1 MLDLLI
7 YLMYNHIYYN
17 FQRNFMKKIILLS
30 TIASVALFATNGD
43 LMMGHGVKATGMG
56 GVGIAVSHGAESIYS
71 NPAMLKDVKGSEF
84 VGSVTMFM
92 PNVNFES
99 NAGSNADPRMPAPT
113 SSTSDADRSF
123 LPEFAYAHRN
133 NEHIVW
139 GIGIGGTAGMGV
151 DQKNKPSGAFGMQTE
166 LQVAKIGIPVAYTNG
181 ALTLAV
187 EPVLQ
192 YSTLEINYQTQA
204 GISNNPKSTSTGFGV
219 NFGMAYDMGNLTLG
233 ALYQSKIEASYKDN
247 ISKAMGDF
255 GVRSVT
261 SGDSLDQPA
270 EMGVGVAYKMG
281 NNTFAMDLKKV
292 GWSDVSGYEDF
303 GWENQNIVAV
313 GYQYKTPTWAF
324 RAGYNH
330 GKSPI
335 QELDGSATNP
345 ANYDNAAI
353 NFFNLA
359 GFPAVVEEH
368 FTVGGDYSVS
378 DALSL
383 SFAFVYSP
391 EVTETFDT
399 TAMTYG
405 MAYQGAL
412 QQGFTQQ
419 QAAGGASQASASGS
433 TAEVKHSQ
441 QALTLGMTYT
451 F

>member
-1 MLDLLI
+1 
-7 YLMYNHIYYN
+7 
-17 FQRNFMKKIILLS
+17 MKKIIVLS
-30 TIASVALFATNGD
+30 TMVSYALLATNGD

-56 GVGIAVSHGAESIYS
+56 GVGIAVSHGAESAYS
-71 NPAMLKDVKGSEF
+71 NPAMLKDVKESEF
-84 VGSVTMFM
+84 VGSITMFM
-92 PNVNFES
+92 PDVKFKS
-99 NAGSNADPRMPAPT
+99 DAGSDADPRMPSPVST
-113 SSTSDADRSF
+113 SSKADRSF

-133 NEHIVW
+133 KDNVVW
-139 GIGIGGTAGMGV
+139 GIAVGGTAGMGV
-151 DQKNKPSGAFGMQTE
+151 DQSGKNSGAFGMETE
-166 LQVAKIGIPVAYTNG
+166 LQVAKLGVPVAYTNG
-181 ALTLAV
+181 DLTLAI

-192 YSTLEINYQTQA
+192 YSILKINYMTPTGA
-204 GISNNPKSTSTGFGV
+204 SKNPKSTSVGFGV
-219 NFGMAYDMGNLTLG
+219 NFGMAYEMGNMTLG
-233 ALYQSKIEASYKDN
+233 ALYQSKIEANYKDN
-247 ISKAMGDF
+247 IAKAMGDF
-255 GVRSVT
+255 GVKSVK
-261 SGDSLDQPA
+261 SGDNLDQPA

-281 NNTFAMDLKKV
+281 NNTFAMDLKRV
-292 GWSDVSGYEDF
+292 EWADVSGYKEF

-313 GYQYKTPTWAF
+313 GYQYQTPSWAF

-335 QELDGSATNP
+335 TELDGTATNP

-353 NFFNLA
+353 NYFNLS
-359 GFPAVVEEH
+359 GFPAIVEDH
-368 FTVGGDYSVS
+368 FTLGGDYSVS

-383 SFAFVYSP
+383 SLAVVYSP

-419 QAAGGASQASASGS
+419 QAMGGAGQATSGGS

-441 QALTLGMTYT
+441 QALTLGMTYK

>member
-1 MLDLLI
+1 
-7 YLMYNHIYYN
+7 
-17 FQRNFMKKIILLS
+17 MKKIIVLS
-30 TIASVALFATNGD
+30 IIASVALFATNGD

-56 GVGIAVSHGAESIYS
+56 GVGIAVSHGAESVYS
-71 NPAMLKDVKGSEF
+71 NPAMLKDIKNSEF
-84 VGSVTMFM
+84 VGAVTMFM
-92 PNVNFES
+92 PDVNFKS

-113 SSTSDADRSF
+113 SSSSDADRSF

-151 DQKNKPSGAFGMQTE
+151 DQKGKASGAFGMQTA

-181 ALTLAV
+181 DLTLAV

-192 YSTLEINYQTQA
+192 YSTLEINYQTPMGA
-204 GISNNPKSTSTGFGV
+204 SKNPKSSSTGLGV
-219 NFGMAYDMGNLTLG
+219 NVGVAYDMGNLTLG
-233 ALYQSKIEASYKDN
+233 ALYQSKIEANYKDN

-261 SGDSLDQPA
+261 SGDSLDQPS
-270 EMGVGVAYKMG
+270 EMGVGAAYKMG

-292 GWSDVSGYEDF
+292 GWSDVSGYKDF
-303 GWENQNIVAV
+303 GWEDQTIVAL
-313 GYQYKTPTWAF
+313 GYQYETPTWAF

-335 QELDGSATNP
+335 QELNGAATNP
-345 ANYDNAAI
+345 SNYDNAAI
-353 NFFNLA
+353 NFFNLS
-359 GFPAVVEEH
+359 GFPAVVEDH
-368 FTVGGDYSVS
+368 FTMGGDYSMS
-378 DALSL
+378 DNLSL
-383 SFAFVYSP
+383 SFALVYSP

-419 QAAGGASQASASGS
+419 QAAGGAAQAAAGGS

-441 QALTLGMTYT
+441 QALTLGMTYK